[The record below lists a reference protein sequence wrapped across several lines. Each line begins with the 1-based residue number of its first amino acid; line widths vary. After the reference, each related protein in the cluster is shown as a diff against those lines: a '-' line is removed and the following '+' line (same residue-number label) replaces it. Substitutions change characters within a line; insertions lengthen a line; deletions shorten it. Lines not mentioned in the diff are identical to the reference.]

1 MRIDHRVEA
10 TAEVRPNEV
19 CIALF
24 QRHAD
29 LDLAR
34 IVRNMGYFDPSTSV
48 RRVGIESPF
57 EGFGIPRIFGHIL
70 ATTEYRYRLYN
81 QAKFSPVS
89 IVIAI

>member
-10 TAEVRPNEV
+10 TAEVRPHEV

-34 IVRNMGYFDPSTSV
+34 IVRKMGYFDPSTSV
-48 RRVGIESPF
+48 RRVGIESPL
-57 EGFGIPRIFGHIL
+57 EGFGIPRILGHVI
-70 ATTEYRYRLYN
+70 ATMEYRNRLYN
-81 QAKFSPVS
+81 QTKFSPVS
-89 IVIAI
+89 TVIAI